1 MPKFASERRVDHS
14 AEEMFAL
21 VADCEAYPRFLPLCA
36 NLVVTGRGE
45 EDGREILIA
54 DMTVAYGF
62 VRETFTT
69 RDVLDREAL
78 TIDVSYLNGPFRHF
92 DSRWTFVPEG
102 PGACLVRFEI
112 DYEFRS
118 RILAAVMGAAF
129 DAMFR
134 KFVVAF
140 EARADKVYGTRAATA

>member
-1 MPKFASERRVDHS
+1 MPKFSTERRVNHS
-14 AEEMFAL
+14 ATEMFDL
-21 VADCEAYPRFLPLCA
+21 VADCEAYPQFLPLCE

-45 EDGREILIA
+45 EDGKEVLIA
-54 DMTVAYGF
+54 DMTVGYGL

-78 TIDVSYLNGPFRHF
+78 TIDMTYLTGPFRHF

-102 PGACLVRFEI
+102 PGACLVRFAI

-134 KFVVAF
+134 KSAAAF
-140 EARADKVYGTRAATA
+140 EARADKIYRTRAATA